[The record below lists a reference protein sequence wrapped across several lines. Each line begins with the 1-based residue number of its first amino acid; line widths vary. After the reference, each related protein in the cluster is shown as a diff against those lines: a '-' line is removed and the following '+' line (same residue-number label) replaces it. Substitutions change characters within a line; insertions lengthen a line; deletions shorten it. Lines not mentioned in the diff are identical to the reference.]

1 MLSFKGL
8 EGNKMEGVTENQ
20 QILILTYFIDEWFK
34 KRHSDEE
41 THKLFREAARKM
53 RASQQLFKL
62 N

>member
-1 MLSFKGL
+1 MNGL
-8 EGNKMEGVTENQ
+8 
-20 QILILTYFIDEWFK
+20 K
-34 KRHSDEE
+34 KRNSDEE